1 MHTSD
6 TRTDNA
12 HEAIRRTAREASPA
26 AALDDA
32 LTRKVFD
39 CFPHGLLVF
48 DTHRRL
54 VAANPAS
61 RSLLPP
67 AAGGERTCCVL
78 LGCRREGSAL
88 QELCLTERALADGRP
103 LPDVRLDFVADG
115 APRAVW
121 VGASPVDGN
130 RVLMQLRAG
139 RPGDRRRR
147 TEPHWT
153 AGPALRIVTLGRT
166 RIVTPEGPL
175 EGAWLRQR
183 PGQLL
188 KLLVCNRHRVTHTD
202 EIAIAFWPEAERT
215 GLQNVRHFV
224 HGLRT
229 QLEPDRAPRA
239 RSSFIVAHDGGYG
252 LDSSRIAVDA
262 DEFERLAHAGLRAL
276 QRSDVAVAQPALEQA
291 AALYDGEFLADEPYS
306 EWAFDERGRLHE
318 LAGRTVSALADI
330 ALEAGAPE
338 TATAHLYSLARM
350 EPLDSDA
357 QQRLLRLLLA
367 RGRSGEALRHFRNA
381 QAAWLS
387 ALGEKPDFDLAS
399 LRRETRRAPL
409 VA

>member
-1 MHTSD
+1 MQTSD
-6 TRTDNA
+6 TSTDNA
-12 HEAIRRTAREASPA
+12 HEAIRRTAREASPTG
-26 AALDDA
+26 ALDDA
-32 LTRKVFD
+32 LKRRVFD

-48 DTHRRL
+48 DSRGRL

-67 AAGGERTCCVL
+67 PVGKGPTCCAL

-88 QELCLTERALADGRP
+88 QELCLTQRALTDGKP
-103 LPDVRLDFVADG
+103 LPDVRLDFVANGD
-115 APRAVW
+115 PRAVW
-121 VGASPVDGN
+121 VGASPFDGD

-153 AGPALRIVTLGRT
+153 AGPALRIMALGRT

-188 KLLVCNRHRVTHTD
+188 KLLICNRHRVTHTD
-202 EIAIAFWPEAERT
+202 EIAIAFWPGNERT
-215 GLQNVRHFV
+215 GLQNVRHFI
-224 HGLRT
+224 HGLRAH
-229 QLEPDRAPRA
+229 LEPDRPPRA
-239 RSSFIVAHDGGYG
+239 RSSFIVAHDGGYE

-276 QRSDVAVAQPALEQA
+276 ERSDVAAAQPALAQA
-291 AALYDGEFLADEPYS
+291 AALYEGEFLADEPYS

-318 LAGRTVSALADI
+318 LAGRTVSGLADI
-330 ALEAGAPE
+330 ALQGGAREA
-338 TATAHLYSLARM
+338 ATAHLYRLARM

-399 LRRETRRAPL
+399 LRRETRDATL
-409 VA
+409 AV